1 MEMSKTILTDE
12 CISVGSALYGSLLK
26 GCFPI
31 KNFRGIYHLNHY
43 SILYSINN
51 GPINEFIDDHYQI
64 PEFKSFIIDK
74 NNMNNNI
81 NITFYHSKKEIDY
94 YMHTDEA
101 SDNVLLVSY
110 DIIPS
115 EIIGYKMKTSRK
127 EDHHVCICG

>member
-64 PEFKSFIIDK
+64 PEFKSLNFDEEYFNEILK
-74 NNMNNNI
+74 NA
-81 NITFYHSKKEIDY
+81 KENAPS
-94 YMHTDEA
+94 TESESEDEEH
-101 SDNVLLVSY
+101 N
-110 DIIPS
+110 
-115 EIIGYKMKTSRK
+115 
-127 EDHHVCICG
+127 